1 MKLVI
6 YLLFL
11 LKQKRLFRSSK
22 LNQNEL
28 RRKIISIPKTSPV
41 IQNFFLPFS
50 SLIKLLQESVTHY
63 SSAPQFV
70 DLIMKVSHCHVMEK
84 YLCCPDNTNLHHCT
98 SCMYNLLLGHSFF
111 FVHQPISPFYF
122 THI

>member
-28 RRKIISIPKTSPV
+28 RRKSISIPKTSPV
-41 IQNFFLPFS
+41 IQNLFLPFS
-50 SLIKLLQESVTHY
+50 SLIKLLQDSVTHY

-70 DLIMKVSHCHVMEK
+70 DLIMKVSHCHVTPLYFIGHVMEN
-84 YLCCPDNTNLHHCT
+84 YLYCPVNTNLRHCT
-98 SCMYNLLLGHSFF
+98 SCMYNSLPGHSFF
-111 FVHQPISPFYF
+111 IAH
-122 THI
+122 